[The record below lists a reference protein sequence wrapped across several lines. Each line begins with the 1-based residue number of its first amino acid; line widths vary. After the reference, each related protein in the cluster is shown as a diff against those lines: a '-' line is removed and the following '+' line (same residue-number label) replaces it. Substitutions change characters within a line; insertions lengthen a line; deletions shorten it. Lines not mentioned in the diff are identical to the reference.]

1 MNSVILEAQ
10 TRSVFGRKVN
20 GLRRA
25 HITPI
30 HVYGLGA
37 DSLSLQTDAHQLLR
51 TLATV
56 GRTTPLTVA
65 ADGDEHFVMVR
76 EVQRHP
82 VTSQVLHVDLLRVS
96 RTQKMRADV
105 PLQIEGEAPGA
116 RLDGAMLLQDLHEVT
131 VEALP
136 TDLPHVLAVDISTL
150 AKIGSSVRVG
160 ALVLPRDVTLVS
172 DPEAVIMRIAL
183 QRALVEEEGALAEE
197 GLAEGEVSAEE
208 GAPAEPEVITAAGE
222 SQESQ

>member
-1 MNSVILEAQ
+1 MNSVVLQAQ
-10 TRSVFGRKVN
+10 IRSVFGRKVS

-30 HVYGLGA
+30 HVYGLGG
-37 DSLSLQTDAHQLLR
+37 DSLSLQTDAQQLLR

-65 ADGDEHFVMVR
+65 VDGDEHFVMVR

-82 VTSQVLHVDLLRVS
+82 VTAQVLHVDLLRVS

-116 RLDGAMLLQDLHEVT
+116 RLDGAMLLQDLHAVT

-150 AKIGSSVRVG
+150 MEIGSSLRAG
-160 ALVLPRDVTLVS
+160 ALALPRDVSLVS
-172 DPEAVIMRIAL
+172 DPDAVIMRIAL
-183 QRALVEEEGALAEE
+183 QRAQVEEGQETAAEGIQA
-197 GLAEGEVSAEE
+197 GEVSAQEA
-208 GAPAEPEVITAAGE
+208 APAEPEVISAAGE
-222 SQESQ
+222 SEEPE